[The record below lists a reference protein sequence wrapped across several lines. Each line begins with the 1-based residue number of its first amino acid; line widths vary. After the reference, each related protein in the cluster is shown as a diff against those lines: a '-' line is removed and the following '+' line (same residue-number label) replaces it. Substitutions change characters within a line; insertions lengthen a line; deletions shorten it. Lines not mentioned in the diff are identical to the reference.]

1 MSRKRQSTYFINI
14 KLKTAANKEGKRIST
29 KRIVRQPRGALT
41 IAKPDIQLLNPKL
54 HFEIV

>member
-1 MSRKRQSTYFINI
+1 VRENDK
-14 KLKTAANKEGKRIST
+14 KKTEANKKGQRIST
-29 KRIVRQPRGALT
+29 KRVVAQPAGAID